1 MFRQSDLAQYVHQG
15 VEFVSKLIFRL
26 NRVSYYI
33 HQGREFM
40 APYINQGLEFAC
52 LHFLNFALKDV
63 SWKQFDCLAV
73 HGCGNWTN
81 HSVLALEASS
91 TDDNE
96 SKLITVVNL
105 TTRLWQECPVGTL
118 AKTER
123 DHCPENAISAH
134 GQQWIHVSML
144 IFICVFVLGA
154 GLTYKKE
161 ECGRFL
167 FWTALF
173 LFWAADCGAG
183 LWSGMAAQM
192 IVAPISSAQIWPAI
206 LMDPFRSSQF
216 WSLVWNV
223 LVFDLPMWVVKLLSN
238 CIICLPE
245 GLRNLV
251 YIIFTTSYGLFFS
264 RRAIGWANEP
274 ATVIVFGHNALLV
287 GVQTFFLQFPKMII
301 MNHIK
306 KCIARPLIHT
316 LGFDDYRPHIF
327 VNTEIHWVW
336 EHLAQ
341 PLPRSIVCVMEEEV
355 EEEPRD
361 PENAPFIHRD
371 PPVDPALPARIR
383 PHGRCKKLM
392 CVSCF
397 LVVTCFLVSSFLVC
411 GVLCRAP
418 VCLPKPSQ
426 IGGCEQFYAT
436 LRDFK
441 SSHPDFENPANNGI
455 WSATKGLVDKKLGED
470 GKPVFIGGR
479 TLSSQGNFNEWYNN
493 VRGKNKEEHVT
504 LHMTRTAAGTLVM
517 DSPNFFPLDGKGFR
531 DEVFG
536 HNYFFTMEMHH
547 TFVYKGGERFTFF
560 GDDDFWVFIN
570 GQLALDLGGTHTP
583 LEETID
589 LDKLGLT
596 RGRRASLD
604 LFYAERHTKTSSLR
618 IETTAQLEQENCC
631 VVGLTRIATYLM
643 KQYENLLAYIMRGQ
657 KSGDM

>member
-1 MFRQSDLAQYVHQG
+1 MFRQNDLAQYVHQS

-26 NRVSYYI
+26 NSVSYYI
-33 HQGREFM
+33 HQSREFM
-40 APYINQGLEFAC
+40 APYTNQGLEFAC

-81 HSVLALEASS
+81 HSVLALKASS

-161 ECGRFL
+161 KCGRFL

-173 LFWAADCGAG
+173 
-183 LWSGMAAQM
+183 
-192 IVAPISSAQIWPAI
+192 
-206 LMDPFRSSQF
+206 
-216 WSLVWNV
+216 
-223 LVFDLPMWVVKLLSN
+223 
-238 CIICLPE
+238 
-245 GLRNLV
+245 
-251 YIIFTTSYGLFFS
+251 
-264 RRAIGWANEP
+264 
-274 ATVIVFGHNALLV
+274 
-287 GVQTFFLQFPKMII
+287 
-301 MNHIK
+301 
-306 KCIARPLIHT
+306 
-316 LGFDDYRPHIF
+316 
-327 VNTEIHWVW
+327 
-336 EHLAQ
+336 
-341 PLPRSIVCVMEEEV
+341 
-355 EEEPRD
+355 
-361 PENAPFIHRD
+361 
-371 PPVDPALPARIR
+371 
-383 PHGRCKKLM
+383 
-392 CVSCF
+392 
-397 LVVTCFLVSSFLVC
+397 
-411 GVLCRAP
+411 LCRAP

-426 IGGCEQFYAT
+426 IGGSEQFYAT

-470 GKPVFIGGR
+470 RKPVFIGGR

-517 DSPNFFPLDGKGFR
+517 DSPSFFPLDGKGFR

-547 TFVYKGGERFTFF
+547 TFVYKGGERFTFI
-560 GDDDFWVFIN
+560 GDDDCWVFIN

-631 VVGLTRIATYLM
+631 VVGLTRIAKYLM
-643 KQYENLLAYIMRGQ
+643 KQYDNLSAYIMRGQ